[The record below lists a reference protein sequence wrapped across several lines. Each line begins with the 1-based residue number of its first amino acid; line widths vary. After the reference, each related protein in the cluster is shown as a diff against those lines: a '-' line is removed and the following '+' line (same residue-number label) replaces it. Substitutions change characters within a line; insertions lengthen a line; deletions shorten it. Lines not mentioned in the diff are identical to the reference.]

1 MSIDFSKKFFSAI
14 RAPNSCLWLPNKLLI
29 TDGAFQVGKI
39 PKKESDNQTD
49 INTNLFLL
57 SI

>member
-29 TDGAFQVGKI
+29 GAFQVGKI